1 MQDKDVSACAREADL
16 ASTAYVSHAL
26 ALKDVT
32 LRGGQQMTVAT
43 STDGCLS
50 VGQSARIMIFAKT
63 PGGYRRVLKAMTLP
77 DSWHVDADGAAM
89 LPTHESMDV
98 IFEATYV
105 WNGTS
110 YAFAPL
116 RSHRYDVGLGE
127 RKPYEIPL
135 RPVRGTPTTISGT
148 VAYTFGDDY
157 AFTARAGE
165 TITIEL
171 IDHSGPA
178 PLVALD
184 RNDDISSLA
193 ELDGAGR
200 WSGRL
205 AKSGTYY
212 LRISGTNESDAQR
225 RSRYT
230 LRLTVR

>member
-1 MQDKDVSACAREADL
+1 MSACAREGDL

-26 ALKDVT
+26 ELKDVT
-32 LRGGQQMTVAT
+32 LHRGQQMTVAT

-50 VGQSARIMIFAKT
+50 VGQSARIMIFEKT
-63 PGGYRRVLKAMTLP
+63 ASGYRRVLKSVTLP
-77 DSWHVDADGAAM
+77 DSWRVGADGTAM

-98 IFEATYV
+98 IFEAAYV

-110 YAFAPL
+110 YAFVPL

-127 RKPYEIPL
+127 RKPYEVPVQF
-135 RPVRGTPTTISGT
+135 VRGTPTTISGT
-148 VAYTFGDDY
+148 VAYNFGDDY
-157 AFTARAGE
+157 VFTARAGE

-171 IDHSGPA
+171 IKHTGSAPA
-178 PLVALD
+178 IALD

-225 RSRYT
+225 RSHYT